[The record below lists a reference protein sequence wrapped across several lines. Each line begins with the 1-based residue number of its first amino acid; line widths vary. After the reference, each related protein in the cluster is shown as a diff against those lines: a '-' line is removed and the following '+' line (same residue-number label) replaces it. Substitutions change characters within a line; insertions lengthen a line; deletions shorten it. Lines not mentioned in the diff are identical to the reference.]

1 MTKFDISHC
10 LKLARSEN
18 VGSST
23 FFRLINIFNS
33 PQNALSNI
41 SEFAKS
47 GGLKRN
53 IKICS
58 DEEVANELL
67 LTSNFGAKIFS
78 FYDEKYPKLLKN
90 ISDPPP
96 ILTTKGNSELFSRD
110 IIAIVGPRNAS
121 FNAINTARNIAN
133 KLGENNIV
141 IASGLARGVDSI
153 AHEASI
159 NLGTIAVIAGGI
171 NHIYPQENH
180 QLYQKISENGLLVS
194 ENSFNFKP
202 RGGNFIQ
209 RNRIIAGISLGVVIV
224 EAGLKSGSLTTA
236 RFARSCDR
244 DIFAVPGSPFD
255 DRCKGSNRLIK
266 EGAILFEEIDDI
278 LREIPRLKQKFKTTK
293 MEEEHID
300 NFVAPQIK
308 LPIDAELREIS
319 QEILKKLSYSPTS
332 IEVIT
337 NEIQAPIKFINI
349 ALVQLE
355 LAGKIRVDF
364 GNVVLQIS

>member
-1 MTKFDISHC
+1 MIADY

-33 PQNALSNI
+33 PKNALENL

-58 DEEVANELL
+58 NEEVAKELL
-67 LTSNFGAKIFS
+67 LTKDFGAKIFS
-78 FYDEKYPKLLKN
+78 FYDKNYPELLKN

-96 ILTTKGNSELFSRD
+96 ILTIKGNLELFSQNV
-110 IIAIVGPRNAS
+110 IAIVGPRNAS
-121 FNAINTARNIAN
+121 FNAINITKNIAD
-133 KLGENNIV
+133 KLGKNNIV
-141 IASGLARGVDSI
+141 VSSGLARGVDSI
-153 AHEASI
+153 AHETAISS
-159 NLGTIAVIAGGI
+159 GTIAVIAGGI
-171 NHIYPQENH
+171 NHIYPKENH
-180 QLYQKISENGLLVS
+180 KLYQKICESGLLVS
-194 ENSFNFKP
+194 ENPFGFTP

-236 RFARSCDR
+236 RFAKSFGR
-244 DIFAVPGSPFD
+244 DIFAIPGSPFD

-266 EGAILFEEIDDI
+266 EGAILLEEIGDI
-278 LREIPRLKQKFKTTK
+278 LNEIPRLKQKLKIDKMAEETFDSFIVPKFKFPANS
-293 MEEEHID
+293 E
-300 NFVAPQIK
+300 IK
-308 LPIDAELREIS
+308 EIS
-319 QEILKKLSYSPTS
+319 QQILNKLSYSPTLIDNIIS
-332 IEVIT
+332 
-337 NEIQAPIKFINI
+337 EIDAPINFINI

-355 LAGKIRVDF
+355 LAGKIKVDF
-364 GNVVLQIS
+364 GNVVLQIT